1 MSSGKILWGNV
12 FCGGGGMFLM
22 RREDAREMSILL
34 TANPGHVS
42 HFSCVTVWWQ
52 EKLQQ
57 CCIQRARLI
66 FLYSWQTIPLISE
79 ILQASAQTT
88 KPPVSVLIFMRWKKC
103 TYVKHCYTHTYMCI
117 YACTHIYAYICVCVR
132 ITVFVGKTDET
143 MLSQYLLYS
152 KDFIVWAWA
161 SITVW
166 LLARLTSYHL
176 MFIIPNL
183 TNFV

>member
-1 MSSGKILWGNV
+1 MRECFL
-12 FCGGGGMFLM
+12 CGGGRRMFLM
-22 RREDAREMSILL
+22 RREDAREISVLL
-34 TANPGHVS
+34 RANPGHVS
-42 HFSCVTVWWQ
+42 HFNCVTVWWQ

-66 FLYSWQTIPLISE
+66 FLYSCQTIPLISE

-103 TYVKHCYTHTYMCI
+103 TYVKHCYTHTHMCI
-117 YACTHIYAYICVCVR
+117 YACTHICAYMCACVNNNFWWR
-132 ITVFVGKTDET
+132 TDET
-143 MLSQYLLYS
+143 MLSQYLLYC

-161 SITVW
+161 SIAVW

-176 MFIIPNL
+176 IFIIPNL
-183 TNFV
+183 TNLV